1 MADSLPP
8 GGWPLR
14 HPEARPGEV
23 IDRSGL
29 IEFTF
34 DGVKHRA
41 HPGDTVGS
49 ALAAAGVKT
58 LSRSF
63 KYHRPRGL
71 LCCAGHC
78 PNCLVQI
85 GGEANVRACR
95 RPVEAG
101 MEVRSQ
107 NAWPSLDRDLMSLA
121 GLGAPLMPAGFY
133 YKTFI
138 RPARLWPLYE
148 RVLRRAA
155 GLGSVDEDAV
165 PGEGDKQYLHA
176 DVAVVGAGPAGI
188 AAAAAAAR
196 EGARVLLFDENPE
209 AGGHLRY
216 RRGGLAAAGDAVQ
229 TALAE
234 IERAGNAVLHLDTAV
249 VGWYQDNWLAAFRG
263 NRLLKIRARAI
274 VVAAG
279 AVESPGLF
287 GGNDLPGILL
297 AGAARRLLHLHG
309 VLPGR
314 RTVVEAAGDD
324 GWRLAARAE

>member
-1 MADSLPP
+1 MADAARRQ
-8 GGWPLR
+8 PLR
-14 HPEARPGEV
+14 RPEARPGEA

-121 GLGAPLMPAGFY
+121 GLGAPLMPVGFY

-155 GLGSVDEDAV
+155 GLGSVDQDAV
-165 PGEGDKQYLHA
+165 PAECDKQYLHA

-196 EGARVLLFDENPE
+196 EGARVLLFDENSE
-209 AGGHLRY
+209 AGEDTCATAPGVWPPPEMQCRPRW
-216 RRGGLAAAGDAVQ
+216 RRSSVPETPSSTSTPRSPAG
-229 TALAE
+229 T
-234 IERAGNAVLHLDTAV
+234 
-249 VGWYQDNWLAAFRG
+249 
-263 NRLLKIRARAI
+263 
-274 VVAAG
+274 
-279 AVESPGLF
+279 
-287 GGNDLPGILL
+287 
-297 AGAARRLLHLHG
+297 
-309 VLPGR
+309 
-314 RTVVEAAGDD
+314 RTT
-324 GWRLAARAE
+324 GWRRSAGTGC